1 MLLFILSNY
10 TTIRCSHFVSIHLML
25 LFIVSDIVFYMQL
38 FCFNTSHVTL
48 YPEKTQCWM
57 DGRVVSIHL
66 MLLFIGIWK
75 LEKVAEI
82 LFQYISC
89 YSLSCED
96 SVESRS
102 STQFQYIS
110 CYSLSKC
117 QAVYWKKKEGF
128 NTSHVTLY
136 PSPAASSEL
145 PGTVSIH
152 LMLLFIPCDWISGDC
167 HRRVSIHLMLL
178 FIWKYMTNR
187 NTAEVSI
194 HLMLLFI
201 GVRIGHIQDTMDVSI
216 HLMLLFIQW
225 KEE

>member
-1 MLLFILSNY
+1 MFQYISCYSLSYLILYFTCN
-10 TTIRCSHFVSIHLML
+10 CSVSIHLML
-25 LFIVSDIVFYMQL
+25 LFIQKRLSA
-38 FCFNTSHVTL
+38 
-48 YPEKTQCWM
+48 EWM
-57 DGRVVSIHL
+57 
-66 MLLFIGIWK
+66 
-75 LEKVAEI
+75 AE